1 MYKLLKIT
9 CLANDNESKEVH
21 VALYWLIIHVNNSYI
36 YVQVTSLI
44 DVPEEVCD
52 LNPQK
57 VCKFA
62 TKLVPSLTPKH
73 ECTIIPK
80 ETCNLKFSQP
90 RMEKKPLKSEWC
102 LDESPPVP
110 DNESYDEGAALG
122 SPLDFRNN

>member
-1 MYKLLKIT
+1 M
-9 CLANDNESKEVH
+9 V
-21 VALYWLIIHVNNSYI
+21 
-36 YVQVTSLI
+36 
-44 DVPEEVCD
+44 DVPEEICD

-90 RMEKKPLKSEWC
+90 RVEKKPLKSEWC
-102 LDESPPVP
+102 LDESPPTP
-110 DNESYDEGAALG
+110 DETYDESDALG